1 MSAILHVEV
10 VSSFLQDI
18 CSHAGLLLVIATSQD
33 LTGRV

>member
-1 MSAILHVEV
+1 MPAILNLEV

-18 CSHAGLLLVIATSQD
+18 CSHAGPFLVIATSQD